1 MTSATK
7 TSEEAAGAEAPAFHR
22 RRVRAERAP
31 TPQACGCG
39 LPVMFD
45 PEKHEFF
52 CIGCGASKV
61 CTCRTSLLGSAGR
74 PVNVV

>member
-1 MTSATK
+1 MTSDTK
-7 TSEEAAGAEAPAFHR
+7 TSHNAVNAEAPAFHPR
-22 RRVRAERAP
+22 LIHAERAP
-31 TPQACGCG
+31 RPRACGCG